1 MNSESKLLKYI
12 NGVVKSV
19 FKGHPRE
26 EEGHVKN
33 SKSTTNTQKR
43 GSPKN
48 GAKKAPRDRPGFN
61 SILAQE
67 ITDTM
72 STMVKLDKEMLWPFF
87 HETAKI
93 GNKIIL
99 KRLIWGI
106 ISMPSSICEITE

>member
-1 MNSESKLLKYI
+1 MKLSKSGKNLEKNPFSSKICSNNWFSINRKSESKLLKYI

-72 STMVKLDKEMLWPFF
+72 STMVKLDKEML
-87 HETAKI
+87 
-93 GNKIIL
+93 
-99 KRLIWGI
+99 
-106 ISMPSSICEITE
+106 